1 MRELEREREKE
12 REREREGGG
21 RSGNDDSAA
30 AFHLAIIITF
40 WRR

>member
-12 REREREGGG
+12 REREGGR